1 MQLDSRLLMTL
12 TILSVMLSSCEA
24 GVTESFFDKEPKP
37 VISAQTSTNG
47 TVPNMIRVRMD
58 ESMAARLTCSCDH
71 DGYVDATVLEAEG
84 FDSTTV
90 RVRTTF
96 MIGGRYIERQK
107 KAGLDRWFDVTYE
120 TSVETRSA
128 MSLPGIEYAEPVY
141 VPVRNDQM
149 NDPYYQA
156 QWHFNNTGRYDF
168 KSGIDIRLEDA
179 WMTYGR
185 YGKDNVIVAVVDSGI
200 DYLHEDLAGNMWINT
215 PEAEGT
221 EGVDDDG
228 NGYIDDVY
236 GYNFNRLTAAI
247 TPDDHGTHVAGVISA
262 VNDNGIGI
270 SSIAGGRY
278 PDKGVRLMGLQTM
291 DSEGGSSDIA
301 RVFQYAAENGAL
313 ICQNSWGYKD
323 AQSIPQADKVAID
336 YFTEFAG
343 TDEEG
348 NQIGQMKGGLVI
360 FAAGNEALEVGYPA
374 MYEECMAVAAIGPSG
389 RYAYY
394 TCYGDWVD
402 VSAPG
407 GDLNVDSIRGGV
419 YSTLTGDS
427 YGVMQGT
434 SMACPHVSGLAALLV
449 SEFGGDGFTS
459 ERLRE
464 IIEKSCNPY
473 IYDINPSMEG
483 KLGKGMIDVLRSMTC
498 FSVIAPDP
506 VNVIDVDSPSNI
518 AHFLVAVPEDQDDGI
533 AYAINA
539 EVRQTGDGG
548 WGRCETLIDTSSVDS
563 DGLFHVFV
571 PHLEFESDYEYRLSA
586 SDFAGNES
594 EYSETGTFRTGKN
607 SDPVIVAESSG
618 TIRVGKSDFYTRVL
632 DVEDPDGHSFTVA
645 LWTDA
650 PAGVTYTELS
660 SSRFMIKVDG
670 SLIPDG
676 EYSYTFTVT
685 DEYGGSATVA
695 EDIVAGNNPPEIIKQ
710 IPDLYINGI
719 SESVMLKHN
728 DFFRDEDGEE
738 LSFSFETDDP
748 DVVTVVRKGAEL
760 IFTSTMAGMTSI
772 TVTAADSAGEKVV
785 SSFYVTVRDASRPFD
800 IYPDP
805 AVDEIF
811 IRTGVEQ
818 EYGIQLF
825 NATGKMV
832 AEQTSVISMKD
843 VLKIDLTSF
852 SPGRYSVR
860 IKGADGNV
868 SESGFVKL

>member
-12 TILSVMLSSCEA
+12 TILSVMLSSCET
-24 GVTESFFDKEPKP
+24 GVTESLFDKEPDT
-37 VISAQTSTNG
+37 VISAQTSYNG

-58 ESMAARLTCSCDH
+58 ESMTARLIHSCDQ
-71 DGYVDATVLEAEG
+71 DGYVDTSVLDAEG
-84 FDSTTV
+84 FDSASV

-96 MIGGRYIERQK
+96 MIGGRFLERQK
-107 KAGLDRWFDVTYE
+107 KAGLDRWFDVMYD

-128 MSLPGIEYAEPVY
+128 MNLPGVEYAEPVY
-141 VPVRNDQM
+141 VPARNDYM
-149 NDPYYQA
+149 NDPYYSA
-156 QWHFNNTGRYDF
+156 QWHFHNTGKHDF
-168 KSGIDIRLEDA
+168 KSGIDIRLEEA
-179 WMTYGR
+179 WATYGR

-200 DYLHEDLAGNMWINT
+200 DYGHEDLAGNMWINDL
-215 PEAEGT
+215 EAEGS

-228 NGYIDDVY
+228 NGYVDDVY
-236 GYNFNRLTAAI
+236 GYDFNRLTAKI

-262 VNDNGIGI
+262 VNDNGIGV

-291 DSEGGSSDIA
+291 DSESGSSDIA
-301 RVFQYAAENGAL
+301 RVFQYAAENGAV
-313 ICQNSWGYKD
+313 ICQNSWGYKE

-343 TDEEG
+343 TDEDG
-348 NQIGQMKGGLVI
+348 NQVGQMKGGLVI

-374 MYEECMAVAAIGPSG
+374 MYEGCIAVAAIGPAG

-407 GDLNVDSIRGGV
+407 GDLHFDSIRGGV
-419 YSTLTGDS
+419 YSTLPDDS

-449 SEFGGDGFTS
+449 SEFGGEGFTS
-459 ERLRE
+459 QKLRE

-483 KLGKGMIDVLRSMTC
+483 KLGKGMIDVLRSMSC
-498 FSVIAPDP
+498 FSVIAPEQLSIIE
-506 VNVIDVDSPSNI
+506 VESPSNI
-518 AHFLVAVPEDQDDGI
+518 AHFKVDVPEDQDDGM
-533 AYAINA
+533 AYAINT
-539 EVRQTGDGG
+539 EVRRARDDR
-548 WGRCETLIDTSSVDS
+548 WVRYETVIDTSAVDS
-563 DGLFHVFV
+563 DGLFHVSV
-571 PHLEFESDYEYRLSA
+571 PHLEFESDHEYRISA

-594 EYSETGTFRTGKN
+594 EYSTIGTFSTGKN
-607 SDPVIVAESSG
+607 SNPVIVSESSG
-618 TIRVGKSDFYTRVL
+618 TIRIGRSDFFTRVL
-632 DVEDPDGHSFTVA
+632 DVEDPDGHSFTVK
-645 LWTDA
+645 LQTDA
-650 PAGVTYTELS
+650 PDGVTYTEIS
-660 SSRFMIKVDG
+660 SSRFIIKIDG

-695 EDIVAGNNPPEIIKQ
+695 EDIVAGNSPPELIKQ
-710 IPDLYINGI
+710 IPDIYINGI
-719 SESVMLKHN
+719 GESVKLRH
-728 DFFRDEDGEE
+728 DEFFRDDDGED
-738 LSFSFETDDP
+738 LAFSFETDNQDI
-748 DVVTVVRKGAEL
+748 VKVARKGAEL
-760 IFTSTMAGMTSI
+760 SFTSSAAGMTRI
-772 TVTAADSAGEKVV
+772 TVTAADSAGEQVV
-785 SSFYVTVRDASRPFD
+785 SSFNVTVRDASRPFD

-805 AVDEIF
+805 AIDEIN

-825 NATGKMV
+825 NATGKKV
-832 AEQTSVISMKD
+832 TEQTSVISMKD
-843 VLKIDLTSF
+843 VLKINLTAF

-860 IKGADGNV
+860 IKGADGKV
-868 SESGFVKL
+868 SESFFVKL

>member
-1 MQLDSRLLMTL
+1 MTL
-12 TILSVMLSSCEA
+12 TTLSVMLSSCTT
-24 GVTESFFDKEPKP
+24 GVTESFFDKEPGP
-37 VISAQTSTNG
+37 VISAQTSYNG

-58 ESMAARLTCSCDH
+58 ESMAARLTCSCDQ
-71 DGYVDATVLEAEG
+71 DGYVDASVLDTEG
-84 FDSTTV
+84 FDSASV

-96 MIGGRYIERQK
+96 MIGGRFLERQK
-107 KAGLDRWFDVTYE
+107 KAGLDRWFDVIYD

-128 MSLPGIEYAEPVY
+128 MSIPGVEYAEPVY
-141 VPVRNDQM
+141 VPERNDYM
-149 NDPYYQA
+149 NDPYYSA
-156 QWHFNNTGRYDF
+156 QWHFYNIGKYDF
-168 KSGIDIRLEDA
+168 KAGMDIRLEEA

-200 DYLHEDLAGNMWINT
+200 DYAHEDLAGNMWVNGL
-215 PEAEGT
+215 EAEGA

-228 NGYIDDVY
+228 NGYVDDVY
-236 GYNFNRLTAAI
+236 GYDFNRITATI

-262 VNDNGIGI
+262 VNDNGIGV

-313 ICQNSWGYKD
+313 ICQNSWGYKE

-343 TDEEG
+343 TDEYG
-348 NQIGQMKGGLVI
+348 NQVGQMKGGLVI

-374 MYEECMAVAAIGPSG
+374 MYEGCVAVAAIGPAG

-402 VSAPG
+402 VCAPG
-407 GDLNVDSIRGGV
+407 GDLNVDGIRGGV
-419 YSTLTGDS
+419 YSTLTDDS

-449 SEFGGDGFTS
+449 SEFGGEGFTS
-459 ERLRE
+459 QRLRE
-464 IIEKSCNPY
+464 IIERSCNPY

-483 KLGKGMIDVLRSMTC
+483 KLGKGMIDVLRSMSC
-498 FSVIAPDP
+498 FSVIAPGQ
-506 VNVIDVDSPSNI
+506 VNVIGVESPSNI
-518 AHFLVAVPEDQDDGI
+518 AHFMVTVPEDQDDGL

-539 EVRQTGDGG
+539 EVRLSGDGG
-548 WGRCETLIDTSSVDS
+548 WGRCETVVDTAAVDS

-571 PHLEFESDYEYRLSA
+571 PHLEFESDYEYRISA

-594 EYSETGTFRTGKN
+594 EYSSTGTFRTGKN
-607 SDPVIVAESSG
+607 SDPVIVAESSE
-618 TIRVGKSDFYTRVL
+618 TIRVGKSDFCTRVL
-632 DVEDPDGHSFTVA
+632 DVEDPDCHSFTVE

-650 PAGVTYTELS
+650 PDGVTYTELS
-660 SSRFMIKVDG
+660 SSRFMIKIDG

-676 EYSYTFTVT
+676 EYSYSFTVT
-685 DEYGGSATVA
+685 DEYGGSAAVA
-695 EDIVAGNNPPEIIKQ
+695 GEIVSGNNPPEIIRHM
-710 IPDLYINGI
+710 PDLYINGI
-719 SESVMLKHN
+719 SESVMLKHD
-728 DFFRDEDGEE
+728 DFFRDEDGDE
-738 LSFSFETDDP
+738 LSFSFETDGP
-748 DVVTVVRKGAEL
+748 DIVKVVRKGTEL
-760 IFTSTMAGMTSI
+760 IFTSAAAGTTRI
-772 TVTAADSAGEKVV
+772 TVTAADSAGEKVA
-785 SSFYVTVRDASRPFD
+785 SSFNVTVRDASRPFD
-800 IYPDP
+800 IYPNP
-805 AVDEIF
+805 AIDEIN

-818 EYGIQLF
+818 EYKIQLL
-825 NATGKMV
+825 NATGKKV

-843 VLKIDLTSF
+843 VLKIDLTAF

-860 IKGADGNV
+860 IKGADGKV
-868 SESGFVKL
+868 ILSDFVKL

>member
-1 MQLDSRLLMTL
+1 MRRLFHII
-12 TILSVMLSSCEA
+12 ILSAFVSLYSCQREDVPA
-24 GVTESFFDKEPKP
+24 ADNTEDIPAVNGHYVPGKAVVRMSEGLVSAIESGQRRCEIIPGVT
-37 VISAQTSTNG
+37 
-47 TVPNMIRVRMD
+47 VR
-58 ESMAARLTCSCDH
+58 
-71 DGYVDATVLEAEG
+71 
-84 FDSTTV
+84 
-90 RVRTTF
+90 RTF
-96 MIGGRYIERQK
+96 AHGGIYEERMR
-107 KAGLDRWFDVTYE
+107 KAGLHLWYDVEFDESRPLTKTGE
-120 TSVETRSA
+120 SLLDVEGVD
-128 MSLPGIEYAEPVY
+128 LVEY
-141 VPVRNDQM
+141 VPVVISTSDTYPFD
-149 NDPYYQA
+149 DPDLKK
-156 QWHFNNTGRYDF
+156 QWHYYNKGNILTGLEKGCDINVFPAWERGVVGSSDVVVAV
-168 KSGIDIRLEDA
+168 IDGGVDVGHDDL
-179 WMTYGR
+179 
-185 YGKDNVIVAVVDSGI
+185 KDNLWSGT
-200 DYLHEDLAGNMWINT
+200 DTLGNTIH
-215 PEAEGT
+215 
-221 EGVDDDG
+221 
-228 NGYIDDVY
+228 
-236 GYNFNRLTAAI
+236 GYNFVSDTYTV
-247 TPDDHGTHVAGVISA
+247 TPDSHGTHVAGTIAA
-262 VNDNGIGI
+262 VNNNGIGV
-270 SSIAGGRY
+270 SGIAGGNAAEGI
-278 PDKGVRLMGLQTM
+278 DGVRIMSCQIF
-291 DSEGGSSDIA
+291 EGEDGSGSG
-301 RVFQYAAENGAL
+301 AAAIVWAANNGAV
-313 ICQNSWGYKD
+313 IAQNSWSFPLEENPGLTD
-323 AQSIPQADKVAID
+323 TPQYVKTAVD
-336 YFTEFAG
+336 YFNTFAG
-343 TDEEG
+343 CDSDG
-348 NQIGQMKGGLVI
+348 NQLPDSPMKGGVVI
-360 FAAGNEALEVGYPA
+360 FAAGNEAKSMGYPA
-374 MYEECMAVAAIGPSG
+374 SYTGCVAVSSIAGDYEL
-389 RYAYY
+389 AYY
-394 TCYGDWVD
+394 SNFGDWVD
-402 VSAPG
+402 IAAPG
-407 GDLNVDSIRGGV
+407 GDAMKNQQV
-419 YSTLTGDS
+419 YSTIPGNS
-427 YGVMQGT
+427 YEYMQGT

-483 KLGKGMIDVLRSMTC
+483 KLGKGMIDVLRSMSC

-518 AHFLVAVPEDQDDGI
+518 AHFLLAVPEDQDDGI

-548 WGRCETLIDTSSVDS
+548 WGRCETLIDTSAVDS

-660 SSRFMIKVDG
+660 SSSFMIKVDG

-676 EYSYTFTVT
+676 EYSFTFTVT

-728 DFFRDEDGEE
+728 DFFRDEDGDE

-760 IFTSTMAGMTSI
+760 IFTSTMAGMTRI

-868 SESGFVKL
+868 SKSGVVIP